1 MEKVYEDVGVQIQG
15 ETTPKT
21 TTSIDA
27 VVKQGFAELQRII
40 QDAIETTTKAT
51 TTTGSFTMEPEITTT
66 TSPMNLDVENNEDVE
81 EYSTLFVAGAVLGIV
96 GGTLAI
102 GGAAYKLLRR

>member
-1 MEKVYEDVGVQIQG
+1 MYKDVGVQIQG

-66 TSPMNLDVENNEDVE
+66 TSPMNLDVKNNEDVE
-81 EYSTLFVAGAVLGIV
+81 EYSTLFIQDNM
-96 GGTLAI
+96 I
-102 GGAAYKLLRR
+102 NEKPKPRRKLCCHLVVER